1 MQYKDDAR
9 LDTSQVRSSG
19 GGGGGGIGG
28 GKIAVG
34 GGIGTLLILFLL
46 SNILGVDLTG
56 LAGGQVASG
65 PAQTQSE
72 GTSNEACRTGG
83 DIATDRSCRF
93 VAYTNSIQQ
102 YWGETVQGYRP
113 TVTRTFS
120 GQIQTAC
127 GTATSAVGPF
137 YCPGDETVY
146 LDTGFFDQLSSQ
158 FGAQGGDAAEA
169 YVIAHEYGHHI
180 SNLIGDL
187 GRGQSDRSTGPE
199 SMAVRL
205 ELEAD
210 CFAGNWLAWSATDPD
225 DAIEVITAD
234 DLNRAVDA
242 AEAVGDDRIQS
253 SMRGQV
259 SPETW
264 THGSSEMRKAWL
276 MRGYQSG
283 DPNVCRQLMDPN
295 VSTGA
300 AA

>member
-1 MQYKDDAR
+1 MQYNDNAR
-9 LDTSQVRSSG
+9 LDPGQVSG
-19 GGGGGGIGG
+19 GGGGGGGG
-28 GKIAVG
+28 RIAVG
-34 GGIGTLLILFLL
+34 GGIGMMIVLFLL
-46 SNILGVDLTG
+46 SQLLGVDLTSM
-56 LAGGQVASG
+56 AGG
-65 PAQTQSE
+65 
-72 GTSNEACRTGG
+72 TSSQPQEDPNAPNPYANCRTGG
-83 DIATDRSCRF
+83 DIQTNRDCRF
-93 VAYTNSIQQ
+93 VAYTNSIQG
-102 YWGETVQGYRP
+102 YWSQTLQGYQ
-113 TVTRTFS
+113 TTQTRIFT
-120 GQIQTAC
+120 GQISTGC
-127 GTATSAVGPF
+127 GTASSAVGPF
-137 YCPGDETVY
+137 YCPADQYIY
-146 LDTGFFDQLSSQ
+146 LDTGFFDQLSGQ
-158 FGAQGGDAAEA
+158 LGAQGGDGAEA